1 MVFTGIL
8 TAITI
13 VGIIIAWLP
22 IWLGVLLF
30 QAAGRIDT
38 AFATEDEMS
47 LRESLAKLKT
57 FFVIQGVLLLI
68 YIAIAVGAI
77 LLGGLRRSR
86 LSVSNRHP
94 VWRSSPWRS
103 DRVATPF
110 RDAGS
115 ERTAGCRRT

>member
-1 MVFTGIL
+1 MDLKQVALPLYEARGWMKLLGVVMVITGVL
-8 TAITI
+8 TALTI

-30 QAAGRIDT
+30 QAAGRIET

-77 LLGGLRRSR
+77 LLGGLAS
-86 LSVSNRHP
+86 LAAFSL
-94 VWRSSPWRS
+94 
-103 DRVATPF
+103 
-110 RDAGS
+110 
-115 ERTAGCRRT
+115 